1 MKISYFLTFLSIIYV
16 NVLNAIEIG
25 EQETNLCICSDF
37 TYLNNQGLLV
47 NYTFFLTYAFPT
59 FYFKSW
65 SFKIWKLSN
74 FFFQVGNCLATLET
88 QFGRRFSGQ
97 FCYVHQPHNC
107 PGQTIPSSDLP
118 GMEIS
123 FTACRH
129 KKRHDAR
136 RYRAALRLLNLLGLF
151 PNDIERPLTGF
162 AARPNSKLISDIDE

>member
-1 MKISYFLTFLSIIYV
+1 MKITYFHIFLSFISI
-16 NVLNAIEIG
+16 NELNAIEIG

-47 NYTFFLTYAFPT
+47 NFNLFLSLQNMTFCFLP
-59 FYFKSW
+59 
-65 SFKIWKLSN
+65 
-74 FFFQVGNCLATLET
+74 FFFQQVGNCLATLET

-107 PGQTIPSSDLP
+107 PGHTIPSSDLP

-129 KKRHDAR
+129 KKRHEAR
-136 RYRAALRLLNLLGLF
+136 RNRAALRLLNLLGLF
-151 PNDIERPLTGF
+151 PNDIATGF
-162 AARPNSKLISDIDE
+162 NAKQNTNSILDIDE